1 MQRIGGAG
9 PNAGQASDTALFN
22 HDHRS
27 LGMASAWR
35 IDLKWQERLKRTVE
49 DAEVAPR
56 AVVFDDGD
64 HRLTHGTSTGW
75 LALMLCLRKRG
86 AGPVGSVKFIGAP
99 DSRRNRRRS

>member
-64 HRLTHGTSTGW
+64 HRLTHGNKH
-75 LALMLCLRKRG
+75 RV
-86 AGPVGSVKFIGAP
+86 VGFNAVSEEA
-99 DSRRNRRRS
+99 RRRPRWLGEVHRCP